1 MNWATNNIKIM
12 AGSSNIPL
20 AKRVSEIL
28 NVPLCDTV
36 TERFSDGETYVN
48 INESIRGCD
57 IFIIQSVSQP
67 VNDNLMELLI
77 FVDALKR
84 ASAGRITAV
93 IPYYGY
99 ARQDRKVLPRA
110 PITAKLVADLITAAG
125 ASRVMTMDLHADQI
139 QGFFNIPLDHLT
151 AINVLVEKIMAFGL
165 QKNHD
170 LVIVSPDVGSVKR
183 TRKVA
188 EMFGAPMAII
198 DKRRYAKNTTEI
210 MTVIGEVKEKNLL
223 LIDDMIDT
231 AGTMTNSINEL
242 KNLGANDI
250 YAAATHGV
258 LSGKAIQNLSDAPV
272 KKVFITDTIYLP
284 EEKAIDKIE
293 VISVASIIAK
303 AIDRVHKGQ
312 SVSMLFD

>member
-1 MNWATNNIKIM
+1 MNWEMNNIKIM
-12 AGSSNIPL
+12 AGSSNVPVAQSV
-20 AKRVSEIL
+20 AKIL
-28 NVPLCDTV
+28 GVPLSDTD

-57 IFIIQSVSQP
+57 IFVIQSVSEP

-77 FVDALKR
+77 YIDALKR
-84 ASAGRITAV
+84 ASAGRITVV

-125 ASRVMTMDLHADQI
+125 ANRVMTMDLHADQI

-151 AINVLVEKIMAFGL
+151 AINVIVEKLMAYGL
-165 QKNHD
+165 HKNQD
-170 LVIVSPDVGSVKR
+170 LVVVSPDVGSVKR

-210 MTVIGEVKEKNLL
+210 MTVIGNVQGKNLL

-231 AGTMTNSINEL
+231 AGTMTNSIKEL

-258 LSGKAIQNLSDAPV
+258 LSGKAIQNLSEAPV
-272 KKVFITDTIYLP
+272 KKVFITDTIHLP
-284 EEKAIDKIE
+284 KEKEIEKIE
-293 VISVASIIAK
+293 VISVAPIIAK
-303 AIDRVHKGQ
+303 AIDRVHKGK